1 MATKVKDYYAV
12 LSLSQSAT
20 QQQIRSRF
28 LELARKRHP
37 DLFRGDDKER
47 AENDFQDITEA
58 FNVLSNPKRRR
69 LHDIEVSQPTPSAF
83 AASPKQT
90 LRGFMQRGSRAF
102 REGRYSDAAMEFER
116 ATSVED
122 GNATAWYNLALAASR
137 DPKLRS
143 KALSAVAKACELDR
157 MNVTYQKLAG
167 KLFVEAGMP
176 LRAERYYRQ
185 ALQWAG
191 QDKEI
196 HAALE
201 RLRRSK

>member
-1 MATKVKDYYAV
+1 MVTKIKDYYAV
-12 LSLSQSAT
+12 LSLSQGAT
-20 QQQIRSRF
+20 QQQIRARF

-37 DLFRGDDKER
+37 DLFKGEEKVK

-58 FNVLSNPKRRR
+58 FNVLSNPERRR

-90 LRGFMQRGSRAF
+90 VRGFMQRGSRAY
-102 REGRYSDAAMEFER
+102 REGRYAEAALEFER
-116 ATSVED
+116 ATAVEA
-122 GNATAWYNLALAASR
+122 GNATAWYNFALAASR
-137 DPKLRS
+137 EPKLRS
-143 KALSAVAKACELDR
+143 KALSAIAKACELDR
-157 MNVTYQKLAG
+157 MNVNYHKLAG

-201 RLRRSK
+201 RLKRSK